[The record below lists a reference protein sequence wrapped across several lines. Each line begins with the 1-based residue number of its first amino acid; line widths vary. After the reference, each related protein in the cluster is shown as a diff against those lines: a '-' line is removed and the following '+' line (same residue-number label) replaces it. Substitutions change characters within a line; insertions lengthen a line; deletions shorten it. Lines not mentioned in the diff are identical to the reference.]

1 MVRFLAYFLFGTVLL
16 GTVLTPG
23 LGAFA
28 LVAAPFVGLW
38 FVWRVA
44 LTVVTGGRATEA
56 VVHTRR
62 NHFLGPGG
70 PDDSFADE
78 SLHEDDYRTA
88 ERSMPETA
96 PTPSP
101 IRNGGRPLNIPRPA
115 PPRPLPA
122 ATRLFHDG
130 A

>member
-1 MVRFLAYFLFGTVLL
+1 MVRFLAYFLFGAVFL

-23 LGAFA
+23 FGAFA
-28 LVAAPFVGLW
+28 LVAVPFIGLW

-70 PDDSFADE
+70 PDDSFAADSLGDDE
-78 SLHEDDYRTA
+78 YRTA
-88 ERSMPETA
+88 ETTLPETA
-96 PTPSP
+96 PASSNV
-101 IRNGGRPLNIPRPA
+101 RSGRPISVPRPA
-115 PPRPLPA
+115 LSRPLPA
-122 ATRLFHDG
+122 ATQLFHDG